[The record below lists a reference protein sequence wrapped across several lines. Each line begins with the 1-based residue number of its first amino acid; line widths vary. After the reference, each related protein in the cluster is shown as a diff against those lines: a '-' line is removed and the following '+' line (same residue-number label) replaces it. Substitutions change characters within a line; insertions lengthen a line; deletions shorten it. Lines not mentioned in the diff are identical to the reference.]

1 MRAEPTPPLSPTT
14 STSTSPTSLSRPP
27 VPGAPDT
34 AGSAPPGR
42 PAPPSGAGA
51 RRRALPWAVIGLWI
65 VVLAVSG
72 VFAGKLGGVK
82 HDEAVDYLPASAQS
96 TQVARIQ
103 QAMPGGGATDLV
115 LVYHRASGLT
125 AADQD
130 AVRRQSAA
138 LGSAYR
144 LVGAAPHTVTAAD
157 GRTAMV
163 PVAIAES
170 AGKPEDVVKA
180 VRARLD
186 TGRPAGL
193 DVLVGGPGAAQ
204 ADAKGV
210 FASIDGTLLMSTAA
224 VVALLLI
231 LTYRS
236 PFLWLVPL
244 GAVGV
249 AAGTAMAVVYG
260 LVEAFGLTVS
270 NMSSSVMTVLIFG
283 AGTDYAL
290 LLISRYRDELRH
302 RAEPYEAMAAALRG
316 VGPAVLTS
324 AATVVAGLLCLLA
337 ADLNSSR
344 GLGPVGAVGIV
355 CALAAMTTLLP
366 AVLVLLG
373 RRVFWPLVPAYGS
386 APRSGRGVYGRIG
399 GLVTR
404 RPVVTLAASLTAVG
418 ALALGIGNLP
428 GALRQDD
435 TFTTKPDSVAADTLL
450 HQVFPGR
457 STQAVTVVVPTA
469 RAAAAEAAV
478 RGTPGVASSAPGR
491 SAGGWSEIAVY
502 PSAAP
507 DSPAEHATIRGL
519 RAATAPEH
527 ALVGGVSAQRLD
539 TASTSSRDRGL
550 VVPLVLGAVFLL
562 LAALLRSLVAPL
574 LLTAAMVAVWAAALG
589 IGGLLF
595 GPVLGLH
602 GMDPGLPL
610 LSFVFLVA
618 LGVDYGIF
626 LMHRMREETLR
637 GAEPRRAT
645 VTALE
650 ATGGVIASAGIV
662 LAATFTVLASLPLV
676 MMVEMG
682 VVIALG
688 VLLDTFVVRT
698 FLVPAAAVLL
708 GRRVWWGGTAAP
720 ELARS

>member
-1 MRAEPTPPLSPTT
+1 MRAEPTSAPSPTP
-14 STSTSPTSLSRPP
+14 PTP
-27 VPGAPDT
+27 
-34 AGSAPPGR
+34 
-42 PAPPSGAGA
+42 PAPPRAGTG
-51 RRRALPWAVIGLWI
+51 RTRRALPWAVIALWV

-72 VFAGKLGGVK
+72 VFAGKLSGVK

-103 QAMPGGGATDLV
+103 QAMPGGGSTDLV
-115 LVYHRASGLT
+115 LVFHRAGGLT
-125 AADQD
+125 AADRAAVQQQTD
-130 AVRRQSAA
+130 ALRAA
-138 LGSAYR
+138 FPV
-144 LVGAAPHTVTAAD
+144 VGAAPHTVDATD

-163 PVAIAES
+163 PVAIAQS
-170 AGKPEDVVKA
+170 AGKPDDVVKK
-180 VRARLD
+180 VRTQLAD
-186 TGRPAGL
+186 GRPDGL
-193 DVLVGGPGAAQ
+193 TVLVGGPGGAQ
-204 ADAKGV
+204 ADAREV
-210 FASIDGTLLMSTAA
+210 FGSVDGPLLMATAG

-244 GAVGV
+244 GVVGV
-249 AAGTAMAVVYG
+249 AAGTSMAVAYG
-260 LVEAFGLTVS
+260 LVEGFGLTVS
-270 NMSSSVMTVLIFG
+270 SMSSSVMTVLIFG

-302 RAEPYEAMAAALRG
+302 TADPYQAMATALRR

-337 ADLNSSR
+337 ADLNSSS
-344 GLGPVGAVGIV
+344 GLGPAGAVGIV

-373 RRVFWPLVPAYGS
+373 RRVFWPLIPAYGGE
-386 APRSGRGVYGRIG
+386 PRTGRGLYRRIG
-399 GLVTR
+399 ELVTR
-404 RPVVTLAASLTAVG
+404 RPVVVLVASMAAVG

-428 GALRQDD
+428 GTLRQGD
-435 TFTTKPDSVAADTLL
+435 TFTSTPDSVAAGRIL
-450 HQVFPGR
+450 QNAFPGH

-469 RAAAAEAAV
+469 KAAAAETAV
-478 RGTPGVASSAPGR
+478 RGTAGVASTAPGR
-491 SAGGWSEIAVY
+491 TGGGWSEISVY
-502 PSAAP
+502 PTAAP
-507 DSPAEHATIRGL
+507 DSPAEHDTIRRL

-527 ALVGGVSAQRLD
+527 GLVGGTSAQRLD
-539 TASTSSRDRGL
+539 TATTSSRDRNI
-550 VVPLVLGAVFLL
+550 VVPLVIGAVFLL

-574 LLTAAMVAVWAAALG
+574 LLTAATVAVWGAALG

-595 GPVLGLH
+595 GPVLGLK

-610 LSFVFLVA
+610 LTFVFLVA

-626 LMHRMREETLR
+626 LMHRMREEAVR
-637 GAEPRRAT
+637 GAEPRKAI
-645 VTALE
+645 VTSLD

-662 LAATFTVLASLPLV
+662 LAATFSVLTSMPLV

-682 VVIALG
+682 TVIALG

-698 FLVPAAAVLL
+698 FLVPGAAALL
-708 GRRVWWGGTAAP
+708 GRRVWAP
-720 ELARS
+720 FGAGRRGDGSAREVGVEPVRVASR